1 MALKGHDRVWI
12 GGLDIVE
19 SDDMATRSSEEFLV
33 RGYAKAVHLWFG
45 MLDSAGADAGESL
58 PKPSQGVRKD
68 IKTTIIHLSI
78 TYRMVWSYPAL

>member
-33 RGYAKAVHLWFG
+33 RGYAKAVHL
-45 MLDSAGADAGESL
+45 
-58 PKPSQGVRKD
+58 
-68 IKTTIIHLSI
+68 
-78 TYRMVWSYPAL
+78 